1 MPTRLPPI
9 ESKRLYQQI
18 SELLLRS
25 IDDGTFAG
33 GSYLPPERKLA
44 DQLKVIVGVAALLLA
59 AFAGRWKLVDGAALR
74 PPIEI

>member
-44 DQLKVIVGVAALLLA
+44 DQLKVV
-59 AFAGRWKLVDGAALR
+59 
-74 PPIEI
+74 